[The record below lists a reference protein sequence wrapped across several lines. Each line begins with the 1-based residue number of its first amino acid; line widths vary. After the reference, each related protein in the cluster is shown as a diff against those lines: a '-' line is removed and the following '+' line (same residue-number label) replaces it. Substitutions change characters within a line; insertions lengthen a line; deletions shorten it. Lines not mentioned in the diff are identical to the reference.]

1 MDTLKPFDLRKWNLF
16 LVPDYIDMA
25 EGYTFETIFNLRLE
39 EARQQIQVR
48 NSHFPPSTHP
58 RMLIIGPGPGTEIL
72 AAKELGYDATGIGLI
87 CEEQYQYA
95 LSRCD
100 MKFYRMDMHDI
111 RLPNESFNVIYS
123 HHSFE
128 HCVHPWLVCIEMWA
142 VLRVGGRVFI
152 EMPEPDSGLSRNH
165 TMVLPPEFMKK
176 MFEASGFKTLENQR
190 HKHLFE
196 KISIEE
202 LQSSSIGPYSVW
214 PHLTKRLELGREY
227 EEGVIPDSV

>member
-1 MDTLKPFDLRKWNLF
+1 MDTFKPFDLRKWNLF
-16 LVPDYIDMA
+16 LYHNYVDMA
-25 EGYTFETIFNLRLE
+25 EGHTFATIFDLRLE

-48 NSHFPPSTHP
+48 NSHFPPSTYP

-72 AAKELGYDATGIGLI
+72 AGKEIGYDATGIGLI
-87 CEEQYQYA
+87 CDEQYQYA
-95 LSRCD
+95 LSRGAD
-100 MKFYRMDMHDI
+100 FHRMDMHDI
-111 RLPNESFNVIYS
+111 RIPNESFDVIYS

-152 EMPEPDSGLSRNH
+152 EMPEPDSGLSKNH

-202 LQSSSIGPYSVW
+202 LQSSPIAQYSVW
-214 PHLTKRLELGREY
+214 PQLAKRLELGREY
-227 EEGVIPDSV
+227 EEGTVTDSV